1 MSSLSI
7 TKSRQKNALADKI
20 QRTGIEMPSCSRCER
35 QGLSCVVAS
44 DTTRCGECVRSKSK
58 CDVAGPSLS
67 DWYSLEREEKR
78 LEEEEKATLAK
89 LLRLHTQKASLR
101 SRGREMLRRGLK
113 SLDELDAAEEAEK
126 VAAAAIPLPT
136 GDFEFP
142 EIPLDPVEAAAFWAS
157 LDTGGEKLQASQ
169 GSS

>member
-1 MSSLSI
+1 MAI
-7 TKSRQKNALADKI
+7 ATMQ
-20 QRTGIEMPSCSRCER
+20 E
-35 QGLSCVVAS
+35 AS
-44 DTTRCGECVRSKSK
+44 ARV
-58 CDVAGPSLS
+58 
-67 DWYSLEREEKR
+67 
-78 LEEEEKATLAK
+78 
-89 LLRLHTQKASLR
+89 LRLRKQKRFLEA
-101 SRGREMLRRGLK
+101 REHEMSRRGLRY
-113 SLDELDAAEEAEK
+113 LDELDAAEEAEK